1 MKGNDKTE
9 KDDFSISDTCGSEEK
24 LRVLPIGVNPTC
36 TVVYDLLITSP
47 DAQPLSYGRLV
58 GAQATSEP
66 PLSLTKKS
74 SFSPSSKFTITSLSP

>member
-1 MKGNDKTE
+1 M
-9 KDDFSISDTCGSEEK
+9 
-24 LRVLPIGVNPTC
+24 
-36 TVVYDLLITSP
+36 YDRLITNQ

-58 GAQATSEP
+58 GAKATFQP

>member
-1 MKGNDKTE
+1 M
-9 KDDFSISDTCGSEEK
+9 
-24 LRVLPIGVNPTC
+24 
-36 TVVYDLLITSP
+36 YDRLITNQ

-58 GAQATSEP
+58 GAKATSEP